1 MAADDAQR
9 ARVVADA
16 GAHER
21 ELSAALSELRRAVEQ
36 PFASLDQVAM
46 RIARHP
52 VRCLLAAVLAGMW
65 LGRR

>member
-16 GAHER
+16 RAHEL

-36 PFASLDQVAM
+36 PFASVDQVATQ
-46 RIARHP
+46 IARHP
-52 VRCLLAAVLAGMW
+52 VRCLLAALLAGAW